1 MSNEKDN
8 SNLLEEVEIFT
19 DFALEQARRDVQ
31 NGDLPNVALLIHG
44 GPEVKT
50 DEPVGG
56 KAMVRILD
64 QEGRLVSE
72 AELDEGQSPDD
83 FVKGIVGEDFKAK
96 NEAGANLVAV
106 IPFTPPTPVWSM
118 TIGAGSKI
126 VNAKFLTVVMETW
139 VGSEGWKKAPSK
151 DPNRKEA
158 LVAFSPYFDGDDLA
172 GIYTVMIHFK
182 RDKDNNIT
190 FEEPIKQTHEGP
202 DQGSS
207 AFGGNMIR
215 DILAARGTNF

>member
-8 SNLLEEVEIFT
+8 SNLLEEVELFT

-31 NGDLPNVALLIHG
+31 NGDLPNVALLVHG
-44 GPEVKT
+44 GPEVMT
-50 DEPVGG
+50 DEPMEG

-64 QEGRLVSE
+64 EKGRLVSE
-72 AELDEGQSPDD
+72 AELEEGQTPDD

-106 IPFTPPTPVWSM
+106 IPFTPPTPIWSM
-118 TIGAGSKI
+118 TIGAGAKI

-139 VGSEGWKKAPSK
+139 VGSEGWKKAPSE

-172 GIYTVMIHFK
+172 GIYTVMIHFN
-182 RDKDNNIT
+182 RDEDNNIT
-190 FEEPIKQTHEGP
+190 FKEPIKDTVEGV
-202 DQGSS
+202 DKGASR
-207 AFGGNMIR
+207 FGGNMIR
-215 DILAARGTNF
+215 DILAARGTNL